1 MKNSQ
6 LGKIHN
12 DLGMGWNRKGVA
24 ESMAFITNR
33 LDADRDRAT
42 VGGES
47 GYGKFNYEK
56 LRY

>member
-6 LGKIHN
+6 LGKINN

-24 ESMAFITNR
+24 DWMAFITNR
-33 LDADRDRAT
+33 LDADRDRRE